1 MPTLLTLLYFGYLS
15 RNSIRFL
22 ASVSLKLFA
31 SQQSDNSAEADLRK
45 IKKKQESP
53 FKQGRWFFARQ
64 ECHNKAKDNEYQRPA
79 CSSQENQLELRVDG
93 GMFLLLCQGS
103 FDLQGECLPA
113 FL

>member
-45 IKKKQESP
+45 VKKNQESP
-53 FKQGRWFFARQ
+53 YQTAEVVLCPPRVSQQGKGQ
-64 ECHNKAKDNEYQRPA
+64 
-79 CSSQENQLELRVDG
+79 
-93 GMFLLLCQGS
+93 
-103 FDLQGECLPA
+103 
-113 FL
+113 